1 MILIMSTSPTSIQP
15 LKSPLHWSSLIQFV
29 LSALVG
35 FLLLSVAVVITLTSL
50 AQYFTSG
57 PGSSDPT
64 QSLMVAAS
72 LAFVGVLV
80 LPSAWYALRYIARP
94 EIEPVYRPKRRNFGL
109 ILTIVV
115 IVLVGGALLLGNWA
129 SQNSRLAWLLLP
141 PLNIISTGLP
151 TLWVVYIGTR
161 GLLPRLPKR
170 SWGVF
175 ASGLVLSPAIILILE
190 LILLIGMG
198 ILALLWIMLD
208 PSLSNQ
214 LNGLVFRLENA
225 GLNPDA
231 ILNIMLPFLLNPGV
245 LFILFSFIAVLV
257 PMIEETFKPIGVWFL
272 AGQKI
277 TPAQGFGYGV
287 ISGAGFALFEN
298 LGNTSCGGEA
308 WALVAGSRISTL
320 LLHCFTAG
328 LVGWGLASAWSQ
340 RRYLRLALTYAIAVL
355 VHGFWNGLAVLSAA
369 SSLQGMTNI
378 PLPASLQ
385 QVGAFASVGILVLG
399 VVVFILFVS
408 FNSILRRN
416 MAAMPPPSNGDSQP
430 LYPTGEASQLSSV
443 IELSLPTADINS
455 SFPIPPN
462 NNPTIPESNSQLQLA
477 GENPSTTPETNT

>member
-1 MILIMSTSPTSIQP
+1 
-15 LKSPLHWSSLIQFV
+15 
-29 LSALVG
+29 
-35 FLLLSVAVVITLTSL
+35 
-50 AQYFTSG
+50 
-57 PGSSDPT
+57 
-64 QSLMVAAS
+64 
-72 LAFVGVLV
+72 
-80 LPSAWYALRYIARP
+80 
-94 EIEPVYRPKRRNFGL
+94 
-109 ILTIVV
+109 
-115 IVLVGGALLLGNWA
+115 
-129 SQNSRLAWLLLP
+129 
-141 PLNIISTGLP
+141 
-151 TLWVVYIGTR
+151 
-161 GLLPRLPKR
+161 
-170 SWGVF
+170 
-175 ASGLVLSPAIILILE
+175 
-190 LILLIGMG
+190 
-198 ILALLWIMLD
+198 
-208 PSLSNQ
+208 
-214 LNGLVFRLENA
+214 
-225 GLNPDA
+225 
-231 ILNIMLPFLLNPGV
+231 MLPFLLNPGV

-298 LGNTSCGGEA
+298 LGNTSSGGEA

-385 QVGAFASVGILVLG
+385 KVGAFASVGILILG
-399 VVVFILFVS
+399 VVVFIFFVS
-408 FNSILRRN
+408 FNSLLRRN

-430 LYPTGEASQLSSV
+430 LYPPGEASQLSSV
-443 IELSLPTADINS
+443 IELSLPTADINN